1 MQLISRERG
10 AVAVVAAVSMNA
22 VARSVYAADKAA
34 VDAVCNLFLF
44 E

>member
-10 AVAVVAAVSMNA
+10 AVVAAVSMNA